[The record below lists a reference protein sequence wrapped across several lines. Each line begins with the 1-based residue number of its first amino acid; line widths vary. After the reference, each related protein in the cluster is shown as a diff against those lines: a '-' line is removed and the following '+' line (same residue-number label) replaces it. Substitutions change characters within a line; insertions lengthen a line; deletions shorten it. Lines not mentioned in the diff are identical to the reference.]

1 MSKYLREIF
10 ISVIVSSILFAA
22 VTFFTGSIVAGI
34 SVFTAVLVTI
44 NFILNRYETRND
56 ATVELKITHKE
67 NTSFFS
73 VSIVNTGGKIIY
85 LDKGGVKTKDGT
97 IVDFDEE
104 PKTETVVKTE
114 PKKPK
119 TGFPFLNN
127 PLDSL
132 DYNLKMPKLK
142 IPAFFIVNPGDA
154 KFIRKEAWEVIS
166 LLIDKK
172 VQSSET
178 LELKGFFTDQL
189 NHEYE
194 SEWLQFNTKTLV
206 DTVIQEMENKK
217 K

>member
-1 MSKYLREIF
+1 MLKYLREIF
-10 ISVIVSSILFAA
+10 ISVIVSSILFAV

-44 NFILNRYETRND
+44 NFILNRFETRND
-56 ATVELKITHKE
+56 ATVELKITNKE

-85 LDKGGVKTKDGT
+85 LDKGGVKTKEGT

-104 PKTETVVKTE
+104 VKTE
-114 PKKPK
+114 IVVKKDPKKPRSSIS
-119 TGFPFLNN
+119 F
-127 PLDSL
+127 LDSHL
-132 DYNLKMPKLK
+132 DYNLKLPAIKL
-142 IPAFFIVNPGDA
+142 PAFFIVNPGDA
-154 KFIRKEAWEVIS
+154 KSIRKEAWEVIS

-172 VQSSET
+172 AQSSET

-194 SEWLQFNTKTLV
+194 SEWVQFNTKMLV
-206 DTVIQEMENKK
+206 DSVIQEMKNKEK
-217 K
+217 